1 MSCFSKTV
9 EIRNL
14 FLFILTFEA
23 AFWRFW
29 TYITRISQ
37 TVSKKARQFGSCC
50 HASGNSGV
58 VNKSPVLAF
67 LVINHEI
74 RDFELDPRDKNFC
87 SVTSHE
93 PLKVRDFGKFPKK
106 LEKSS
111 NFAQKVIISVT
122 KKPKINSDQNFFHDF
137 SAILRSFTRDFR
149 DFWLK
154 IFVIFG
160 LKSRDFQEKSS
171 ANTANRQL

>member
-1 MSCFSKTV
+1 MSCFSKMV

-58 VNKSPVLAF
+58 VNKSPVIVLTKVNINADF
-67 LVINHEI
+67 LHHPW
-74 RDFELDPRDKNFC
+74 LM
-87 SVTSHE
+87 
-93 PLKVRDFGKFPKK
+93 
-106 LEKSS
+106 
-111 NFAQKVIISVT
+111 
-122 KKPKINSDQNFFHDF
+122 QNFNLQGAMKLVTQDIPNWKTPY
-137 SAILRSFTRDFR
+137 SVNI
-149 DFWLK
+149 
-154 IFVIFG
+154 
-160 LKSRDFQEKSS
+160 
-171 ANTANRQL
+171 